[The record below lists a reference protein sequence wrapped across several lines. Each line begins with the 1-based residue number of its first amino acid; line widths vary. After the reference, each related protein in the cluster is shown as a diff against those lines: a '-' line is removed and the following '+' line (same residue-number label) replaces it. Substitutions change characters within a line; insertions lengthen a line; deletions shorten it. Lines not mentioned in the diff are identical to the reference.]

1 MLSWF
6 ALTIKRGLKIV
17 KLITKLLLAL
27 TMLVSTSAA
36 QAFFENVIDSFDE
49 TIEICEDEVEFTGF
63 VKLFEKDT
71 GNRVNFSVNLVAS
84 GIGELGDIYSL
95 TISAKFNLKESDN
108 QIFVDDMLRVKVK
121 NFDTGKRY
129 WGTANLRFV
138 ANVGAGVV
146 IDWDYFDFDA
156 CLEPS

>member
-1 MLSWF
+1 M
-6 ALTIKRGLKIV
+6 
-17 KLITKLLLAL
+17 KLITQLLLAL

-108 QIFVDDMLRVKVK
+108 QIFVDDMLRVKVR
-121 NFDTGKRY
+121 NFDTGERY
-129 WGTANLRFV
+129 WGTAEFRFA
-138 ANVGAGVV
+138 ANVGADVV
-146 IDWDYFDFDA
+146 IELSSFEFDA
-156 CLEPS
+156 CLFD